1 MKEKHCSEFFKET
14 KSENNDYCVISR
26 ARASPIC
33 YCGDAAVIRRANTD
47 KNFGKKF
54 WGCINYK
61 GSEQRGCGFF
71 KWFNEEVVE
80 DKCEDLM
87 HKFEILSKEFE
98 KLKSRNEDLGN
109 AVTEIQGKLKKFQ
122 KWKFICFV
130 ILCFWFYRMF

>member
-1 MKEKHCSEFFKET
+1 MKEKHYSEFFKET
-14 KSENNDYCVISR
+14 KSESNDSCVLSR
-26 ARASPIC
+26 ARAMPIC
-33 YCGDAAVIRRANTD
+33 YCGGDAVIRRANTD

-61 GSEQRGCGFF
+61 GFEQRGCGFF

-80 DKCEDLM
+80 DKCDDLM

-109 AVTEIQGKLKKFQ
+109 ADVLVLAI
-122 KWKFICFV
+122 
-130 ILCFWFYRMF
+130 RMFLVFECVL